1 MEETFF
7 ADVWI
12 VVRYNGESFHTI
24 TRARFIQRSIGGDGM
39 EDSRGW
45 PDLEARPLFELTMA
59 KRNKLSP
66 TSAAY
71 HYPPYIVT
79 PKILVEYGIR
89 R

>member
-1 MEETFF
+1 
-7 ADVWI
+7 
-12 VVRYNGESFHTI
+12 
-24 TRARFIQRSIGGDGM
+24 M